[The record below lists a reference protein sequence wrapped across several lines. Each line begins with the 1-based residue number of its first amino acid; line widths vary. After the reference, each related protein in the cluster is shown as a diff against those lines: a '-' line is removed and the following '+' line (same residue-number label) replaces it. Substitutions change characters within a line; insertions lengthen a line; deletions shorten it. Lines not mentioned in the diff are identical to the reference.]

1 MLGMAALGA
10 SSLLAPRSWAQVP
23 GANNAV
29 RIGVAGIRGRGRGAI
44 NIFRTLPG
52 VRVTAL
58 CDVDSEI
65 LEREKAEFTKRG
77 EPVETY
83 RDIRAMLDS
92 KNVDA
97 IAVGAPNHW
106 HSLMGI
112 WACQAGKDAYIEK
125 PISHNVWEG
134 RQLAHAAAKYGRV
147 IQGGTQFRSD
157 PGVMAAVDYV
167 HAGQLGHVKCARG
180 FAYFLRESIGKVSG
194 PQQPPASV
202 DYDLWTG
209 PAELQPLMR
218 ASLHK
223 DWHFV
228 WNTGNGELCNM
239 GVHEMD
245 ICRWFL
251 GEDKAPPRIMS
262 VGGRLG
268 FIDDGQ
274 TPNSQVVI
282 CDYAKAP
289 VIFEVRGLPA
299 KAGGKE
305 VDKYRGVDVGVV
317 IECEDGY
324 IAWGR
329 GGGAAFDHKNQRLK
343 EFTGNRGKDHHQNFI
358 DAVRA
363 RNPAVLRCPP
373 EVGHVSAAICHLGN
387 ISHRIGTATPTPA
400 LHERIK
406 AHPGFA
412 EAWSRMEEHL
422 AINQVNLSATPATL
436 GPMLNFNSE
445 TEQFTGD
452 FAKEA
457 GALLSRHYRQGFEVK
472 PV

>member
-1 MLGMAALGA
+1 MAALGTSA
-10 SSLLAPRSWAQVP
+10 LLSPRSWGQVA

-29 RIGVAGIRGRGRGAI
+29 RIGVVGIRGRGRGAI
-44 NIFRTLPG
+44 NVFRNLPG

-65 LEREKAEFTKRG
+65 LAREKAEFTKRG
-77 EPVETY
+77 QTVETY
-83 RDIRAMLDS
+83 ADIRLLLES

-112 WACQAGKDAYIEK
+112 WACEAGKDAYIEK

-134 RQLAHAAAKYGRV
+134 RQLVRAAAKYNRV

-157 PGVMAAVDYV
+157 PGVIAAVEFV
-167 HAGQLGHVKCARG
+167 RAGNLGRIKCARG
-180 FAYFLRESIGKVSG
+180 FAYFLRESLGKVSG

-251 GEDKAPPRIMS
+251 GEEQIAPRIMS
-262 VGGRLG
+262 IGGRFG
-268 FIDDGQ
+268 FVDDGQ

-282 CDYAKAP
+282 CEYAKAP

-299 KAGGKE
+299 KTGAAE
-305 VDKYRGVDVGVV
+305 VDKYRGVDIGVV

-324 IAWGR
+324 ITWGR
-329 GGGAAFDHKNQRLK
+329 GGGAAFDRRDQRLK
-343 EFTGNRGKDHHQNFI
+343 EFVGNRGKDHHQNFI
-358 DAVRA
+358 DAVRT
-363 RNPAVLRCPP
+363 RDPAALRCPP
-373 EVGHVSAAICHLGN
+373 ITGHLAASICHIGN
-387 ISHRIGTATPTPA
+387 ISHRVGTARTTPEMR
-400 LHERIK
+400 ERIS
-406 AHPGFA
+406 AHPRFA
-412 EAWSRMEEHL
+412 EAWNRMEEHL
-422 AINQVNLSATPATL
+422 ALNNVNLAATPATL
-436 GPMLNFNSE
+436 GPMLNFDAA

-452 FAKEA
+452 FAMEA
-457 GALLSRHYRQGFEVK
+457 GPLLTRHYRPGFEVK